1 MSDFAAKR
9 TCRRRTRRIAR
20 CVATRTGGI
29 LLVLLS
35 VAALNAQTTNEAPQT
50 KGAYPGFDV
59 RYGIPAGTDLT
70 ALVNKPTLIDM
81 QVKTFND
88 PATGESRLSGF
99 GEAEAVYDVPLQA
112 VLDVLT
118 DYPGQKAYSPRLLDV
133 KVEYQDPHRAVV
145 YQDIGIYFLGFKFG
159 SRVRSEILV
168 DDLGPGEVGI
178 RARLLE
184 SLDHNLFD
192 SFSSWYLKEVDVD
205 GKTMLYLRNFT
216 SPGLRKPFFGIG
228 AILKIFTPPELT
240 GQIENTVKEALK
252 RLKAQGRG

>member
-1 MSDFAAKR
+1 VLRTIGIVIFAIGTVWGFAQNSIE
-9 TCRRRTRRIAR
+9 TNQ
-20 CVATRTGGI
+20 AT
-29 LLVLLS
+29 V
-35 VAALNAQTTNEAPQT
+35 P
-50 KGAYPGFDV
+50 YPDFDV
-59 RYGIPAGTDLT
+59 RYGIPAGTDLA

-81 QVKTFND
+81 QVKTFHD
-88 PATGESRLSGF
+88 PATGEPRLSGF
-99 GEAEAVYDVPLQA
+99 GEAEAVYDAPLQA
-112 VLDVLT
+112 VLDVLN
-118 DYPGQKAYSPRLLDV
+118 DYPGQKVYSPRLLDV

-145 YQDIGIYFLGFKFG
+145 YQDIGIYFLGIKFG
-159 SRVRSEILV
+159 SRVRSEIID

-192 SFSSWYLKEVDVD
+192 SFSSWYLKEVEVD

-216 SPGLRKPFFGIG
+216 SPGLRKPFIGIG

-252 RLKAQGRG
+252 RLKEQGQG